1 MAYSLFMLD
10 DMRFAWKKKK
20 KNSKHNKMAKT
31 LEDHV
36 EVP

>member
-20 KNSKHNKMAKT
+20 NSKHNKLAKT